1 MSKFSIEAL
10 YDIQPHIKPTE
21 ELILCLL
28 SRKGATLKE
37 VSESLSM
44 PLQTASARLSELHD
58 SGLIHQSEHN
68 SAKYHLTP
76 LENVSSVRYKRDRK
90 RFDKWKKL
98 GEERGYFG
106 MAQADLMDEYYDENG
121 KEKNPSPEIKQ
132 SELAF

>member
-1 MSKFSIEAL
+1 MSKFSIEA
-10 YDIQPHIKPTE
+10 YIDIQPHIKPTE
-21 ELILCLL
+21 EMILSLL
-28 SRKGATLKE
+28 SRKGHTLHE
-37 VSESLSM
+37 VSEGLLL

-68 SAKYHLTP
+68 SSKYHLTP
-76 LENVSSVRYKRDRK
+76 LENIASVKYKRDRK

-121 KEKNPSPEIKQ
+121 KEKNPSPELHQ
-132 SELAF
+132 SELIF

>member
-1 MSKFSIEAL
+1 MSKFSIEA
-10 YDIQPHIKPTE
+10 YIDIQPSIKPTE
-21 ELILCLL
+21 ELILSLL
-28 SRKGATLKE
+28 SRRGATLHE
-37 VSESLSM
+37 VSESLLL

-58 SGLIHQSEHN
+58 RGMVHQSEHN

-76 LENVSSVRYKRDRK
+76 LENIASVKYTRDRK

-121 KEKNPSPEIKQ
+121 KEKNPSPELHQ
-132 SELAF
+132 SELIF